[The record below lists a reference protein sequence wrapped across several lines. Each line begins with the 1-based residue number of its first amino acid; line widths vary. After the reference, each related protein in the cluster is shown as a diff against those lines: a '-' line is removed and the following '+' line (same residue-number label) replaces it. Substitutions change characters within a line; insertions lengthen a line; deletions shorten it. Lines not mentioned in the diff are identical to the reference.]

1 MNSDRGIFNVVKL
14 RSILDRLSYNDN
26 YEIIDQNM
34 SCSNI
39 GARKNRNIRDHL
51 FVINA
56 ILNDV
61 KNTKDRKIDIQI
73 VDVKKC
79 FDKMSY
85 KETANDLFNA
95 GVRNDHFV
103 LMANS
108 NKKCKVAIRT
118 PWGSLTDRVELTEIE
133 MQGTVPAP
141 LKCSIQIDTLGKEC
155 VELGEGLYSY
165 KECVNIPPL
174 AMIDDI
180 LAVSECSVE
189 SVKLNA
195 YIQSKIAHKN
205 LQLGPD
211 KCFKMHVGQK
221 SDCCPNLMI
230 DNAEMLSSSKE
241 KYLGDV
247 LTTDCKIDQN
257 IEERYNKGIGIV
269 NQILKEISFG
279 KDYFEMAV
287 LFRQSLE
294 AVLFRQSMN

>member
-1 MNSDRGIFNVVKL
+1 MLKSVLTKCL
-14 RSILDRLSYNDN
+14 T
-26 YEIIDQNM
+26 
-34 SCSNI
+34 
-39 GARKNRNIRDHL
+39 RNLLMI
-51 FVINA
+51 
-56 ILNDV
+56 
-61 KNTKDRKIDIQI
+61 
-73 VDVKKC
+73 
-79 FDKMSY
+79 Y
-85 KETANDLFNA
+85 
-95 GVRNDHFV
+95 

-108 NKKCKVAIRT
+108 NQECQVAIRT
-118 PWGSLTDRVELTEIE
+118 PWRSHTDRVELTEIE
-133 MQGTVPAP
+133 TQGTVPAP
-141 LKCSIQIDTLGKEC
+141 LKCSIQIHTLGKEC
-155 VELGEGLYSY
+155 VELGEGLFIY

-247 LTTDCKIDQN
+247 LMTDCKIDQN
-257 IEERYNKGIGIV
+257 IEEQYNKGIGIV
-269 NQILKEISFG
+269 NQRDILWEI
-279 KDYFEMAV
+279 
-287 LFRQSLE
+287 LF
-294 AVLFRQSMN
+294 